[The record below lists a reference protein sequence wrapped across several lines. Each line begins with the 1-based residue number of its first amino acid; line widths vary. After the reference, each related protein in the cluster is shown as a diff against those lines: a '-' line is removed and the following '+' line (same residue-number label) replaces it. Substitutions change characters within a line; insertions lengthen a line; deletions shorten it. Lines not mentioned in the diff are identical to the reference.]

1 MSKLILSIAVA
12 AAALSVTGCK
22 KEQANEANATMN
34 AEEVNYSD
42 NMTAEENMVG
52 TNDMNMTNEAGNA
65 AEGNATGNA
74 ATNNSAGY

>member
-1 MSKLILSIAVA
+1 MSKLILTVAIA
-12 AAALSVTGCK
+12 AAAFSVTGCK

-34 AEEVNYSD
+34 AEEANYSE
-42 NMTAEENMVG
+42 NMTAEENMAG

-74 ATNNSAGY
+74 ATDNSAGH

>member
-1 MSKLILSIAVA
+1 MSKLILTIAVA

-22 KEQANEANATMN
+22 KEQANEANAMN
-34 AEEVNYSD
+34 AEEVNYSE

-52 TNDMNMTNEAGNA
+52 TNDMNMTNETGNA

-74 ATNNSAGY
+74 ATSNSTGY

>member
-1 MSKLILSIAVA
+1 MSKLILTVAVA

-22 KEQANEANATMN
+22 KEPANEANASMN

-42 NMTAEENMVG
+42 NMMAEENMAG
-52 TNDMNMTNEAGNA
+52 TNDMSMTNDMGNA

-74 ATNNSAGY
+74 STDNATGQ

>member
-1 MSKLILSIAVA
+1 MSKLILTIAVA

-34 AEEVNYSD
+34 AEEANYSD
-42 NMTAEENMVG
+42 NMMAGENMAG
-52 TNDMNMTNEAGNA
+52 MNDMNMTNEAGNA

-74 ATNNSAGY
+74 ATNNSTGY